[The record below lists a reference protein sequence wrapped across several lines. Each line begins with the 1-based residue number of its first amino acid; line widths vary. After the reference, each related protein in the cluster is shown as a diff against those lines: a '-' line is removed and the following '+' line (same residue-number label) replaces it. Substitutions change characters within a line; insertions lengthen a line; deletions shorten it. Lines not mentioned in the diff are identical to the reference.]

1 MTKLLHK
8 IKYETEPYGT
18 NQYSIE
24 YTDGK
29 FAGIKI
35 VLGAVKLE
43 ENKEQDNCTLKY
55 NYDIIE
61 GIVED
66 SDKKEFD
73 DYIGDTLMQML
84 DDGVKNNDLVYTGGV
99 DEN

>member
-1 MTKLLHK
+1 MKLLHK
-8 IKYETEPYGT
+8 IQYETEPYGT

-24 YTDGK
+24 YTNGK
-29 FAGIKI
+29 YAGIKI

-43 ENKEQDNCTLKY
+43 ENQKQDNCTLKY

-73 DYIGDTLMQML
+73 NYIGDTLMQML
-84 DDGVKNNDLVYTGGV
+84 SDGVKNNDLIYSGGV

>member
-1 MTKLLHK
+1 MLHK
-8 IKYETEPYGT
+8 IKYETGPYDVSSYYIT
-18 NQYSIE
+18 
-24 YTDGK
+24 YTEGK
-29 FAGIKI
+29 YAGVKI
-35 VLGAVKLE
+35 VLGAVRFVENE
-43 ENKEQDNCTLKY
+43 EKDNCTLKY

-61 GIVED
+61 GNIED

-84 DDGVKNNDLVYTGGV
+84 SDGIKNNDLVYTGGV

>member
-1 MTKLLHK
+1 MKLLHK
-8 IKYETEPYGT
+8 IQYETEPYGT

-24 YTDGK
+24 YTNGK
-29 FAGIKI
+29 YAGIKI

-43 ENKEQDNCTLKY
+43 ENQEQDNCTLKY

-73 DYIGDTLMQML
+73 NYIGDTLMQML
-84 DDGVKNNDLVYTGGV
+84 SDGVKNNDLIYSGGV

>member
-8 IKYETEPYGT
+8 IQYETEPYGT

>member
-1 MTKLLHK
+1 LLHK
-8 IKYETEPYGT
+8 IQYETEPYGT

-24 YTDGK
+24 YTNGK
-29 FAGIKI
+29 YTGIKI

-43 ENKEQDNCTLKY
+43 ENQKQDNCTLKY

-73 DYIGDTLMQML
+73 NYIGDTLMQML
-84 DDGVKNNDLVYTGGV
+84 SDGVKNNDLIYSGGV

>member
-1 MTKLLHK
+1 MKLLHK
-8 IKYETEPYGT
+8 IQYETEPYGT

-24 YTDGK
+24 YTNGK
-29 FAGIKI
+29 YTGIKI

-43 ENKEQDNCTLKY
+43 ENQKQDNCTLKY

-73 DYIGDTLMQML
+73 NYIGDTLMQML
-84 DDGVKNNDLVYTGGV
+84 SDGVKNNDLIYSGGV

>member
-1 MTKLLHK
+1 MKLLHK
-8 IKYETEPYGT
+8 IQYETEPYGT

-24 YTDGK
+24 YTNGK
-29 FAGIKI
+29 YTGVKI

-43 ENKEQDNCTLKY
+43 ENQKQDNCTLKY

-73 DYIGDTLMQML
+73 NYIGDTLMQML
-84 DDGVKNNDLVYTGGV
+84 SDGVKNNDLIYSGGV